1 MEYLHLSP
9 VHSVPK
15 KQSSH
20 KNLGQIMKA
29 RKSLMIAYKVQHF
42 CKCNSELFNDGHMGQ
57 SIKNEAIQSD
67 KCKIFI
73 YYELNF

>member
-1 MEYLHLSP
+1 
-9 VHSVPK
+9 
-15 KQSSH
+15 
-20 KNLGQIMKA
+20 
-29 RKSLMIAYKVQHF
+29 MIAYKVQHF